1 MSSVATSLPQ
11 SSVSSRRHDETLL
24 AVGAEL
30 KTWFGTE
37 FAFWSRESG
46 ELVHAGDDLPWSRG
60 ALGDLVG
67 GRATDLSQPQVLAEF
82 DCFALVALPLED
94 ERRRRRLAAAPVAT
108 RHPMTLDEVQG
119 DAVWLEVSAE
129 EAFRWLRKLTATP
142 ADALLRISQAVSAKI
157 DAEGKARRLEQ
168 EVAKISDN
176 LASTYEEISLLYDIT
191 QNLRISST
199 DEQLG
204 ERALDWL
211 AECLPAQNL
220 VLYLAPV
227 AKESEITYRAR
238 TEPLM
243 LTRGQPV
250 IEIEQLERLVEH
262 LDLGPGSGPLVANRN
277 VTSTSRWKFKAI
289 RELIVAPL
297 GEGERV
303 FGWLAAFNHGDG
315 KEFGTIEASLLNS
328 VSAILGIHG
337 CNIDLYRQQ
346 NEFLASVVRAFTSAI
361 DAKDPYTCGHSDR
374 VARVSVRLAQELGCD
389 TDTAHTI
396 YMAGLVH
403 DIGKIG
409 IADSVLRKPG
419 RLTEAEF
426 EHIKLHPEL
435 GYKILCDIKQLADV
449 LPVVLHHHE
458 QWDGRGY
465 PHGLAGEAIPYLA
478 RICAVAD
485 AYDAM
490 SSDRPYRKGMPEE
503 KVVSIFTEGAGSQ
516 WDREVVNAF
525 FRALDDIREISQ
537 RERAGLSLD
546 VQRWAKLPGSPFY
559 VGERGA

>member
-1 MSSVATSLPQ
+1 V
-11 SSVSSRRHDETLL
+11 D
-24 AVGAEL
+24 
-30 KTWFGTE
+30 

-46 ELVHAGDDLPWSRG
+46 DLLHAEESSTWVRG
-60 ALGDLVG
+60 PLGDLASRQAVEITS
-67 GRATDLSQPQVLAEF
+67 AQVLIEY
-82 DCFALVALPLED
+82 DHFALLAVPLED
-94 ERRRRRLAAAPVAT
+94 ERRRRRLAAAPVVT
-108 RHPMTLDEVQG
+108 RHPQEPDEVLH
-119 DAVWLEVSAE
+119 DAFALDTDRDR
-129 EAFRWLRKLTATP
+129 AFEWIRRRPITP
-142 ADALLRISQAVSAKI
+142 AESLPRLAEAVSGKI
-157 DAEGKARRLEQ
+157 AAECKVSRLEQ
-168 EVAKISDN
+168 EVTKISDN

-199 DEQLG
+199 DEHLG
-204 ERALDWL
+204 ELALDWL
-211 AECLPAQNL
+211 AECLPAQSL

-238 TEPLM
+238 TAPVLV
-243 LTRGQPV
+243 TRGERLV
-250 IEIEQLERLVEH
+250 DEEQLQRLVEH
-262 LDLGPGSGPLVANRN
+262 LELGPGAGPFVANRN
-277 VTSTSRWKFKAI
+277 ITAASRWTFPSL
-289 RELIVAPL
+289 RELIIAPL
-297 GEGERV
+297 GEGERL
-303 FGWLAAFNHGDG
+303 FGWLAAFNHREGR
-315 KEFGTIEASLLNS
+315 EFGTIEASLLNS

-346 NEFLASVVRAFTSAI
+346 NEFLASVVRALTSAI

-374 VARVSVRLAQELGCD
+374 VARISVRLAQELGCD
-389 TDTAHTI
+389 LATVHTM

-435 GYKILCDIKQLADV
+435 GYKILKDIKQLSDV

-465 PHGLAGEAIPYLA
+465 PHGLAGEQIPFLA

-503 KVVSIFTEGAGSQ
+503 KVVRIFKEGAGSQ
-516 WDREVVNAF
+516 WDADVVNAF
-525 FRALDDIREISQ
+525 FRALDDIRLASQ

-546 VQRWAKLPGSPFY
+546 VQQWAKMAGVF
-559 VGERGA
+559 AHD

>member
-1 MSSVATSLPQ
+1 MSSVATSLPHN
-11 SSVSSRRHDETLL
+11 SVSPRRSDGTLL

-30 KTWFGTE
+30 KSWFGSE

-46 ELVHAGDDLPWSRG
+46 ELVYAPEDLPWVHG
-60 ALGDLVG
+60 ALGELIG
-67 GRATDLSQPQVLAEF
+67 ARAGELSQPQIVVAH
-82 DCFALVALPLED
+82 DCFALVAVPLED

-108 RHPMTLDEVQG
+108 RHPATVEDVRDDAAWLEMPPDEV
-119 DAVWLEVSAE
+119 
-129 EAFRWLRKLTATP
+129 FRRLRKQSPLAVE
-142 ADALLRISQAVSAKI
+142 ALLRLSQAVTAKME
-157 DAEGKARRLEQ
+157 AETKSRRLEH

-211 AECLPAQNL
+211 AECLPAENL

-238 TEPLM
+238 TEPVL
-243 LTRGQPV
+243 LSRGEPV
-250 IEIEQLERLVEH
+250 IDTDQLQHLVQH
-262 LDLGPGSGPLVANRN
+262 LELSPGSGPLVANRN
-277 VTSTSRWKFKAI
+277 VTSTSRWKFKSI

-297 GEGERV
+297 GEGERL
-303 FGWLAAFNHGDG
+303 FGWLAAFNHRDDR
-315 KEFGTIEASLLNS
+315 EFGTVEASLLNS

-389 TDTAHTI
+389 TDTAHTL

-465 PHGLAGEAIPYLA
+465 PHALAGEDIPYLA

-490 SSDRPYRKGMPEE
+490 TSDRPYRKGLPEE
-503 KVVSIFTEGAGSQ
+503 KVIGIFTEGAGSQ

-525 FRALDDIREISQ
+525 FRTLDDIREISQ

-546 VQRWAKLPGSPFY
+546 VQRWAKLPGSPFRA
-559 VGERGA
+559 E

>member
-1 MSSVATSLPQ
+1 VTGVPAPSDN
-11 SSVSSRRHDETLL
+11 VSEDAAWLGCDDAAAREWLSEQPETPL
-24 AVGAEL
+24 AV
-30 KTWFGTE
+30 
-37 FAFWSRESG
+37 
-46 ELVHAGDDLPWSRG
+46 LP
-60 ALGDLVG
+60 
-67 GRATDLSQPQVLAEF
+67 
-82 DCFALVALPLED
+82 
-94 ERRRRRLAAAPVAT
+94 RLASAVAS
-108 RHPMTLDEVQG
+108 RLQ
-119 DAVWLEVSAE
+119 AE
-129 EAFRWLRKLTATP
+129 
-142 ADALLRISQAVSAKI
+142 AK
-157 DAEGKARRLEQ
+157 AQRLER
-168 EVAKISDN
+168 EVFKISDN
-176 LASTYEEISLLYDIT
+176 LASTYEEISLLYDLT

-204 ERALDWL
+204 ELALDWL
-211 AECLPAQNL
+211 TECLPAEGL
-220 VLYLAPV
+220 ALYLEPV
-227 AKESEITYRAR
+227 AKESEVTYRAR
-238 TEPLM
+238 TEAIL
-243 LTRGQPV
+243 LTRGVQYFDAS
-250 IEIEQLERLVEH
+250 QMRALVAE
-262 LDLGPGSGPLVANRN
+262 LKLGPASGPFVANRN
-277 VTSTSRWKFKAI
+277 LMANGRWQHPAI
-289 RELIVAPL
+289 RELIVTPL
-297 GEGERV
+297 AEGDRL
-303 FGWLAAFNHGDG
+303 FGWLAACNHREK

-337 CNIDLYRQQ
+337 SNIDLYRQQ
-346 NEFLASVVRAFTSAI
+346 NEFLASAVRALTSAI

-389 TDTAHTI
+389 TQTIHTI

-435 GYKILCDIKQLADV
+435 GYKILRDIKQLADV

-465 PHGLAGEAIPYLA
+465 PHGLKGEQIPFLA

-503 KVVSIFTEGAGSQ
+503 RVVQIFREGADTQ
-516 WDREVVNAF
+516 WDADVVRAF
-525 FRALDDIREISQ
+525 FAALNDIRAISQ

-546 VQRWAKLPGSPFY
+546 VQRWAKLPAAMHAS
-559 VGERGA
+559 E

>member
-1 MSSVATSLPQ
+1 MSLVATSAHG
-11 SSVSSRRHDETLL
+11 VHEAAVKRVDEAL
-24 AVGAEL
+24 AAASLEL
-30 KTWFGTE
+30 KEWFGAD
-37 FAFWSRESG
+37 FVIWSRESG
-46 ELVHAGDDLPWSRG
+46 QIVLDDSPLSWAKGPLG
-60 ALGDLVG
+60 AWLAARIGEI
-67 GRATDLSQPQVLAEF
+67 TSPQVLAEH
-82 DCFALVALPLED
+82 DCFALVALPVED
-94 ERRRRRLAAAPVAT
+94 DRRRRRIAVAPVAT
-108 RHPMTLDEVQG
+108 REPVQTEDVAEDAAWLGCDEQ
-119 DAVWLEVSAE
+119 
-129 EAFRWLRKLTATP
+129 EAFRWLRQTQPTP
-142 ADALLRISQAVSAKI
+142 APALQRLVQAVSGKI
-157 DAEGKARRLEQ
+157 EAEARSRRLEH
-168 EVAKISDN
+168 EVGKISDN

-199 DEQLG
+199 DVELG
-204 ERALDWL
+204 GRALNWL
-211 AECLPAQNL
+211 AECLPAESL
-220 VLYLAPV
+220 ALYLAPV

-238 TEPLM
+238 TEPVL
-243 LTRGQPV
+243 LTRGEPLV
-250 IEIEQLERLVEH
+250 TIDQLEQMIH
-262 LDLGPGSGPLVANRN
+262 DLQLSSGSGPLVANRN
-277 VTSTSRWKFKAI
+277 VTAAKQWNFPAV
-289 RELIVAPL
+289 RELIVTPL
-297 GEGERV
+297 GEGERL
-303 FGWLAAFNHGDG
+303 FGWLAAINHREA

-389 TDTAHTI
+389 TETVHTL

-435 GYKILCDIKQLADV
+435 GYKILCDIKQLSDV

-465 PHGLAGEAIPYLA
+465 PYGLAGEDIPLLA

-490 SSDRPYRKGMPEE
+490 SSDRPYRKGMPEN
-503 KVVSIFTEGAGSQ
+503 KMATIFREGAGSQ
-516 WDREVVNAF
+516 WDADVVAAF
-525 FRALDDIREISQ
+525 FHALDDIRAISQ

-546 VQRWAKLPGSPFY
+546 VQRWASLPASTH
-559 VGERGA
+559 VGE